1 MSHTPVTI
9 LTGFLGSG
17 KTTLLNR
24 ALRDPAMANTA
35 VVINEFGEVGLD
47 HMLAAQSD
55 DTIMVLE
62 NGCLCCTVFGDLVTT
77 LNNLYHAREA
87 GEIPRFDHVV
97 IETSGLA
104 DPSPLIQ
111 AFLSHPTLAGL
122 YRIGTVV
129 ATVDAVNGPG
139 TLDNHVELVR
149 QVALADRILITKLD
163 LLRSMHEQ
171 NSSQLNFPSP
181 ERGGSAHETRRG
193 VNLPLAQTSTPTRQP
208 LAQTSTPTR
217 QPVAADLPLSGGGED
232 QTSRHHID
240 RASEQRA
247 ENAEAALVAR
257 LRRLNPAA
265 EISRID
271 DPAFDIGKLL
281 RAEGLDPADT
291 EADARAWL
299 NATAYEQQGQHDHD
313 HHHDHDHGGHD
324 HHHLHDRDIASFCF
338 VRETPIAREALR
350 LLLDALQQNL
360 GPNLLRVKGIV
371 NVAEEPGR
379 PAVIQGAQHLLHN
392 LSWLERWPDADHRS
406 KIVFITQGFD
416 RAEVEDMIA
425 LLDRVAT
432 RTAAARA
439 RAQSAQ

>member
-1 MSHTPVTI
+1 VLLPHTPVTI

-24 ALRDPAMANTA
+24 AMRAPAMAKTA
-35 VVINEFGEVGLD
+35 VVINEFGEVPLD

-77 LNNLYHAREA
+77 LNNLYHRRED

-104 DPSPLIQ
+104 DPAPLIQ
-111 AFLSHPTLAGL
+111 AFLSDPTLAGL
-122 YRIGTVV
+122 YRIAAVI
-129 ATVDAVNGPG
+129 ATVDAVNGPH
-139 TLDNHVELVR
+139 TLDEHIESVR
-149 QVALADRILITKLD
+149 QVALADQIFITKLD
-163 LLRSMHEQ
+163 L
-171 NSSQLNFPSP
+171 
-181 ERGGSAHETRRG
+181 
-193 VNLPLAQTSTPTRQP
+193 VDLAKAKADEDA
-208 LAQTSTPTR
+208 LA
-217 QPVAADLPLSGGGED
+217 
-232 QTSRHHID
+232 
-240 RASEQRA
+240 
-247 ENAEAALVAR
+247 AR

-265 EISRID
+265 KISRID
-271 DPAFDIGKLL
+271 AQSFDLGAVL
-281 RAEGLDPADT
+281 RSDDLAPGGET
-291 EADARAWL
+291 SSVRAWL
-299 NATAYEQQGQHDHD
+299 NASAYEQQADHGHD
-313 HHHDHDHGGHD
+313 HHHDGAHD

-338 VRETPIAREALR
+338 IRDEPIPREALR

-360 GPNLLRVKGIV
+360 GPNLLRVKGLI
-371 NVAEEPGR
+371 NVAEEPER

-392 LSWLERWPDADHRS
+392 LTFLERWPDADRRS

-439 RAQSAQ
+439 RAQAQSAASD

>member
-1 MSHTPVTI
+1 
-9 LTGFLGSG
+9 
-17 KTTLLNR
+17 
-24 ALRDPAMANTA
+24 
-35 VVINEFGEVGLD
+35 
-47 HMLAAQSD
+47 MLAAQSD

-111 AFLSHPTLAGL
+111 AFLSDPTLAGL

-139 TLDNHVELVR
+139 TLDNHVESVR

-163 LLRSMHEQ
+163 LLPHPNPPPLAGEGRE
-171 NSSQLNFPSP
+171 
-181 ERGGSAHETRRG
+181 G
-193 VNLPLAQTSTPTRQP
+193 VNAI
-208 LAQTSTPTR
+208 A
-217 QPVAADLPLSGGGED
+217 
-232 QTSRHHID
+232 
-240 RASEQRA
+240 
-247 ENAEAALVAR
+247 AEAALIAR

-271 DPAFDIGKLL
+271 AADFDIGKLL
-281 RAEGLDPADT
+281 RAEGLDPAAAT
-291 EADARAWL
+291 ADARAWL
-299 NATAYEQQGQHDHD
+299 NAAAYERQDHHDHDHQHDHD
-313 HHHDHDHGGHD
+313 HHDHD

-338 VRETPIAREALR
+338 VREMPIAREALR

-439 RAQSAQ
+439 RAQSAG

>member
-24 ALRDPAMANTA
+24 ALRDPSMANTA

-47 HMLAAQSD
+47 QALAAQSD

-111 AFLSHPTLAGL
+111 AFLSDPVLAGL
-122 YRIGTVV
+122 YRIGAVV
-129 ATVDAVNGPG
+129 ATVDAVNGPN
-139 TLDNHVELVR
+139 TLDNHVESVR
-149 QVALADRILITKLD
+149 QVALADHILITKLD
-163 LLRSMHEQ
+163 LIE
-171 NSSQLNFPSP
+171 P
-181 ERGGSAHETRRG
+181 TK
-193 VNLPLAQTSTPTRQP
+193 AQ
-208 LAQTSTPTR
+208 
-217 QPVAADLPLSGGGED
+217 AAEMEF
-232 QTSRHHID
+232 TSRLH
-240 RASEQRA
+240 
-247 ENAEAALVAR
+247 
-257 LRRLNPAA
+257 RLNPAA
-265 EISRID
+265 KISRID
-271 DPAFDIGKLL
+271 DPSFSIGTLL
-281 RAEGLDPADT
+281 RAEGLDPGNT
-291 EADARAWL
+291 KTDARAWL
-299 NATAYEQQGQHDHD
+299 NAAAYEQVDEHH
-313 HHHDHDHGGHD
+313 HHHDGDHADHD

-338 VRETPIAREALR
+338 VRQEPIAREALR

-371 NVAEEPGR
+371 HVAEEPER
-379 PAVIQGAQHLLHN
+379 PAVIQGAQQLLHN
-392 LSWLERWPDADHRS
+392 LSWLERWPDADRRS

-425 LLDRVAT
+425 VLDRVAT

-439 RAQSAQ
+439 RAQDGR

>member
-1 MSHTPVTI
+1 MPHTPVTI

-24 ALRDPAMANTA
+24 ALRDPARANTA

-47 HMLAAQSD
+47 HLLAARSD

-87 GEIPRFDHVV
+87 NEIPRFDHVV

-111 AFLSHPTLAGL
+111 AFLSDPVLAGL

-139 TLDNHVELVR
+139 TLDNHIESVR
-149 QVALADRILITKLD
+149 QIALADEILITKLD
-163 LLRSMHEQ
+163 MIE
-171 NSSQLNFPSP
+171 P
-181 ERGGSAHETRRG
+181 AK
-193 VNLPLAQTSTPTRQP
+193 AK
-208 LAQTSTPTR
+208 A
-217 QPVAADLPLSGGGED
+217 
-232 QTSRHHID
+232 
-240 RASEQRA
+240 
-247 ENAEAALVAR
+247 AEASLTAR

-265 EISRID
+265 KISRID
-271 DPAFDIGKLL
+271 DPAFAVGTLL

-291 EADARAWL
+291 RADARAWL
-299 NATAYEQQGQHDHD
+299 NAAAYAPPDEHHHEHAGHAGHDHD
-313 HHHDHDHGGHD
+313 DHD

-371 NVAEEPGR
+371 NIAEEPGR

-439 RAQSAQ
+439 RAQSAR

>member
-1 MSHTPVTI
+1 MPHTPVTI

-24 ALRDPAMANTA
+24 ALRDPSMANTA

-47 HMLAAQSD
+47 HLLAAQSD

-77 LNNLYHAREA
+77 LNNLFHQREDGA
-87 GEIPRFDHVV
+87 IPRFDHVV

-111 AFLSHPTLAGL
+111 AFLSDPTLAGL
-122 YRIGTVV
+122 YRIGMVV
-129 ATVDAVNGPG
+129 ATVDAVNGPH
-139 TLDNHVELVR
+139 TLDEHIESVR
-149 QVALADRILITKLD
+149 QVALADHILITKLD
-163 LLRSMHEQ
+163 L
-171 NSSQLNFPSP
+171 
-181 ERGGSAHETRRG
+181 
-193 VNLPLAQTSTPTRQP
+193 
-208 LAQTSTPTR
+208 
-217 QPVAADLPLSGGGED
+217 VAPAKARD
-232 QTSRHHID
+232 
-240 RASEQRA
+240 A
-247 ENAEAALVAR
+247 EEAALVAR

-265 EISRID
+265 KITRID
-271 DPAFDIGKLL
+271 APAFDVGEVL
-281 RAEGLDPADT
+281 RADALKPGDPK
-291 EADARAWL
+291 ADARAWL
-299 NATAYEQQGQHDHD
+299 NAAAYMEQDAHAHD
-313 HHHDHDHGGHD
+313 HHDHDHGDDDHD

-338 VRETPIAREALR
+338 VREQPIAREALR

-371 NVAEEPGR
+371 NVAEEPDR

-392 LSWLERWPDADHRS
+392 LDWLPRWPDADRRS

-416 RAEVEDMIA
+416 RAEIEDMIA

-439 RAQSAQ
+439 KAQAQSS

>member
-35 VVINEFGEVGLD
+35 VVINEFGEISLD
-47 HMLAAQSD
+47 HALAAQSD

-77 LNNLYHAREA
+77 LNNLFHAREDGA
-87 GEIPRFDHVV
+87 IPRFDHVV

-111 AFLSHPTLAGL
+111 AFLSDPTLAGL

-129 ATVDAVNGPG
+129 ATVDAVNGPE
-139 TLDNHVELVR
+139 TLDNHVESVR
-149 QVALADRILITKLD
+149 QVALADHILITKLD
-163 LLRSMHEQ
+163 LLPLPTLPR
-171 NSSQLNFPSP
+171 
-181 ERGGSAHETRRG
+181 ERGRENERTLPRERG
-193 VNLPLAQTSTPTRQP
+193 REGRGQAK
-208 LAQTSTPTR
+208 A
-217 QPVAADLPLSGGGED
+217 
-232 QTSRHHID
+232 
-240 RASEQRA
+240 
-247 ENAEAALVAR
+247 AEAALTAR

-265 EISRID
+265 TISRID
-271 DPAFDIGKLL
+271 DPAFNIGGLL
-281 RAEGLDPADT
+281 RAAGLDPGDAK
-291 EADARAWL
+291 ADARAWL
-299 NATAYEQQGQHDHD
+299 NAAAYEQHDG
-313 HHHDHDHGGHD
+313 HHHDHDEDHAHHDDHD

-338 VRETPIAREALR
+338 VREQPVPREALR

-371 NVAEEPGR
+371 HVAEEPDR
-379 PAVIQGAQHLLHN
+379 PAVIQGAQQLLHN
-392 LSWLERWPDADHRS
+392 LSWLDRWPDADRRS

-425 LLDRVAT
+425 VLDRVAT

-439 RAQSAQ
+439 RAQSSR

>member
-24 ALRDPAMANTA
+24 ALRDPSMANTA

-47 HMLAAQSD
+47 HLLAAQSD

-77 LNNLYHAREA
+77 LNNLFHQREDGA
-87 GEIPRFDHVV
+87 IPRFDHVV

-111 AFLSHPTLAGL
+111 AFLSDPTLAGL
-122 YRIGTVV
+122 YRIGAVV
-129 ATVDAVNGPG
+129 ATVDAVNGPH
-139 TLDNHVELVR
+139 TLDEHIESVR
-149 QVALADRILITKLD
+149 QVALADHILITKLD
-163 LLRSMHEQ
+163 LVE
-171 NSSQLNFPSP
+171 P
-181 ERGGSAHETRRG
+181 AK
-193 VNLPLAQTSTPTRQP
+193 AK
-208 LAQTSTPTR
+208 A
-217 QPVAADLPLSGGGED
+217 
-232 QTSRHHID
+232 
-240 RASEQRA
+240 
-247 ENAEAALVAR
+247 AEAALSAR

-265 EISRID
+265 KITRID
-271 DPAFDIGKLL
+271 DPAFDVGEVL
-281 RAEGLDPADT
+281 RADALKPGDPK
-291 EADARAWL
+291 ADARAWL
-299 NATAYEQQGQHDHD
+299 NAAAYMEQDAQAHDLHKGLHHD
-313 HHHDHDHGGHD
+313 HHHDHGEEDHEHQDLHD

-338 VRETPIAREALR
+338 VREQPITREALR

-371 NVAEEPGR
+371 HVAEEPDR

-392 LSWLERWPDADHRS
+392 LDWLPRWPDADRRS

-416 RAEVEDMIA
+416 RAEIEDMIA
-425 LLDRVAT
+425 VLDRVAT
-432 RTAAARA
+432 RTATARA
-439 RAQSAQ
+439 RAQAQTSG

>member
-24 ALRDPAMANTA
+24 ALRDPSMANTA

-47 HMLAAQSD
+47 HLLAAQSD

-77 LNNLYHAREA
+77 LINLFHQREDGA
-87 GEIPRFDHVV
+87 IPRFDHVV

-111 AFLSHPTLAGL
+111 AFLSDPTLAGL
-122 YRIGTVV
+122 YRIGAVV
-129 ATVDAVNGPG
+129 ATVDAVNGPH
-139 TLDNHVELVR
+139 TLDEHIESVR
-149 QVALADRILITKLD
+149 QVALADHILITKLD
-163 LLRSMHEQ
+163 LVE
-171 NSSQLNFPSP
+171 P
-181 ERGGSAHETRRG
+181 AK
-193 VNLPLAQTSTPTRQP
+193 AK
-208 LAQTSTPTR
+208 A
-217 QPVAADLPLSGGGED
+217 
-232 QTSRHHID
+232 
-240 RASEQRA
+240 
-247 ENAEAALVAR
+247 AEAALSAR

-265 EISRID
+265 KITRID
-271 DPAFDIGKLL
+271 DPAFDVGEVL
-281 RAEGLDPADT
+281 RADALKPGDPK
-291 EADARAWL
+291 ADARAWL
-299 NATAYEQQGQHDHD
+299 NAAAYMEQDAQAHDLHKGLHHD
-313 HHHDHDHGGHD
+313 HHHDHGEEDHEHQDLHD

-338 VRETPIAREALR
+338 VREQPITREALR

-371 NVAEEPGR
+371 HVAEEPDR

-392 LSWLERWPDADHRS
+392 LDWLPRWPDADRRS

-416 RAEVEDMIA
+416 RAEIEDMIA
-425 LLDRVAT
+425 VLDRVAT

-439 RAQSAQ
+439 RAQAQTSG

>member
-1 MSHTPVTI
+1 LSHTPVTI

-24 ALRDPAMANTA
+24 ALRDPSMANTA

-47 HMLAAQSD
+47 QALAAQSD

-111 AFLSHPTLAGL
+111 AFLSDPVLAGL
-122 YRIGTVV
+122 YRIGAVI
-129 ATVDAVNGPG
+129 ATVDAVNGPN
-139 TLDNHVELVR
+139 TLDNHVESVR
-149 QVALADRILITKLD
+149 QVALADQILITKLD
-163 LLRSMHEQ
+163 LIEPTKAQ
-171 NSSQLNFPSP
+171 
-181 ERGGSAHETRRG
+181 AAETE
-193 VNLPLAQTSTPTRQP
+193 LTS
-208 LAQTSTPTR
+208 
-217 QPVAADLPLSGGGED
+217 
-232 QTSRHHID
+232 
-240 RASEQRA
+240 
-247 ENAEAALVAR
+247 R

-265 EISRID
+265 KISRVD
-271 DPAFDIGKLL
+271 DPSFSIGTLL
-281 RAEGLDPADT
+281 RAEGLDPGNAKT
-291 EADARAWL
+291 DARASL
-299 NATAYEQQGQHDHD
+299 NAAAYEQVDEHH
-313 HHHDHDHGGHD
+313 HHHDGDHADHD

-338 VRETPIAREALR
+338 VREEPIPREALR

-371 NVAEEPGR
+371 HVAEEPDR
-379 PAVIQGAQHLLHN
+379 PAVIQGAQQLLHN
-392 LSWLERWPDADHRS
+392 LSWLDRWPDVDRRS

-416 RAEVEDMIA
+416 RAEIEDMIGV
-425 LLDRVAT
+425 LDRVAT

-439 RAQSAQ
+439 RAQSGR

>member
-1 MSHTPVTI
+1 MHTPVTI

-47 HMLAAQSD
+47 HVLAAQSD

-77 LNNLYHAREA
+77 LNNLYHSREDGA
-87 GEIPRFDHVV
+87 IPRFDHVV

-111 AFLSHPTLAGL
+111 AFLSDPTLSGL
-122 YRIGTVV
+122 YRIGAVV
-129 ATVDAVNGPG
+129 ATVDAVNGPH
-139 TLDNHVELVR
+139 TLDEHIESVR
-149 QVALADRILITKLD
+149 QVALADHILITKLD
-163 LLRSMHEQ
+163 LFPLP
-171 NSSQLNFPSP
+171 NSPPQAR
-181 ERGGSAHETRRG
+181 EGRVGATE
-193 VNLPLAQTSTPTRQP
+193 
-208 LAQTSTPTR
+208 
-217 QPVAADLPLSGGGED
+217 
-232 QTSRHHID
+232 
-240 RASEQRA
+240 
-247 ENAEAALVAR
+247 AEALLTAR
-257 LRRLNPAA
+257 LHRLNPAA
-265 EISRID
+265 TVLRID
-271 DPAFDIGKLL
+271 DPSFNIGLL
-281 RAEGLDPADT
+281 RADGLNPADGK
-291 EADARAWL
+291 ADVRAWL
-299 NATAYEQQGQHDHD
+299 NAAAYEHLDQRD
-313 HHHDHDHGGHD
+313 HHHEHGGDHADHD

-338 VRETPIAREALR
+338 TRDKPIPREALR

-371 NVAEEPGR
+371 NVAEEPDR
-379 PAVIQGAQHLLHN
+379 PAVIQGAQQLLHN
-392 LSWLERWPDADHRS
+392 LSWLDRWPDEDRRS
-406 KIVFITQGFD
+406 RIVFITQGFD

-439 RAQSAQ
+439 RAQTQSAASE